1 MVDTGNGALMLLGIR
16 NSRKPPDDEHPFG
29 HGRELYFWTLIVG
42 VLIFGL
48 GGGMSLYQGFTH
60 VMHPATIE
68 HLGWNYFVL
77 GSSAVFEG
85 TTWYFG
91 WKAFSSERR
100 GRGVIET
107 IHKSKDPASFSV
119 LLEDSAA
126 LIGLAIAFLGIFLA
140 KTLNQTYLDGVAS
153 IVIGALLCVVAILMV
168 YESWGLL
175 IGEGVDRQT
184 LQSLRTIIETDE
196 DVAHVQ
202 HLHTIYQSPRTVLLI
217 VELRFHDGISAV
229 DIRNAVQRIR
239 TNVEARHPEVKYVFF
254 GSEAITS

>member
-1 MVDTGNGALMLLGIR
+1 
-16 NSRKPPDDEHPFG
+16 
-29 HGRELYFWTLIVG
+29 
-42 VLIFGL
+42 
-48 GGGMSLYQGFTH
+48 
-60 VMHPATIE
+60 
-68 HLGWNYFVL
+68 
-77 GSSAVFEG
+77 
-85 TTWYFG
+85 
-91 WKAFSSERR
+91 
-100 GRGVIET
+100 
-107 IHKSKDPASFSV
+107 